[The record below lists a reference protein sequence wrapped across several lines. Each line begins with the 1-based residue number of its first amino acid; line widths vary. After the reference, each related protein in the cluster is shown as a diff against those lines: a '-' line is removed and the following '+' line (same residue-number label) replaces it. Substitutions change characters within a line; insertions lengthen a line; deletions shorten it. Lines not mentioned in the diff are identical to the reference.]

1 MPAIGQLPAASKL
14 DIAANS
20 IEFWRQVSGR
30 LGLNKPVTTEFD
42 FFQAIHQ
49 GIGLK
54 AIDTLKKEGLLA
66 SEITLI
72 IEPRTLSH
80 RRSKRQ
86 HLSPDESERAARVSR
101 MLTLASGVFGS
112 RDKALDWLRKPQSRF
127 GGMAPMAL
135 LSGETGGRI
144 VEEALIQIDQGYFA

>member
-1 MPAIGQLPAASKL
+1 MTAIAHQTVAPQP
-14 DIAANS
+14 DIA
-20 IEFWRQVSGR
+20 EFWRQVSGR
-30 LGLNKPVTTEFD
+30 LGLKKPVTTEFD

-80 RRSKRQ
+80 RRTKRQ
-86 HLSPDESERAARVSR
+86 HLSPEESERAARVSR
-101 MLTLASGVFGS
+101 MLTLATRVFGS
-112 RDKALDWLRKPQSRF
+112 RDKALAWLRKPQNRI
-127 GGMAPMAL
+127 GGLSPMSL
-135 LSGETGGRI
+135 LSGESGGRI
-144 VEEALIQIDQGYFA
+144 VEEALIQIDEGYFA